1 MADVGSAR
9 DRCLAFGLPVVM
21 DIGQHPNDQMIS
33 FYAYT
38 PSGFLFEFGWGGVK
52 VDDAFWK
59 AEAYGRVSNWGHRPY
74 GVMPGEGPA
83 MPAAAVE
90 VA

>member
-1 MADVGSAR
+1 
-9 DRCLAFGLPVVM
+9 VVM

-33 FYAYT
+33 FYAHS

-52 VDDAFWK
+52 VDDATWK
-59 AEAYGRVSNWGHRPY
+59 AEAYDRVSNWGHRPY
-74 GVMPGEGPA
+74 GAMPGEGPA